1 MVAARTFDHPERDQI
16 SLDGVL
22 SALADPVRRTI
33 VRQLADGP
41 ESQPCNQFSLPV
53 GASTRTHH
61 FRVLRE
67 AGLIAQEYRGTA
79 ILSSLRQDDLEARL
93 PGILDAVLASE
104 RAGVQRGSTERWKSS
119 TRPMMR

>member
-1 MVAARTFDHPERDQI
+1 MVSTRTFEHPGRDTI

-41 ESQPCNQFSLPV
+41 DGQSCSQFSLPV
-53 GASTRTHH
+53 SNSTRTHH

-67 AGLIAQEYRGTA
+67 AGLIEQEYQGTA
-79 ILSSLRQDDLEARL
+79 ILSSLRSDDLDARL
-93 PGILDAVLASE
+93 PASSTPSWRRNARAASPRRP
-104 RAGVQRGSTERWKSS
+104 RAGS
-119 TRPMMR
+119 PAPAP